1 MKMKTGSF
9 VGLSVVFAIAISI
22 VGAGLLVAQPQ
33 GCDRTKSE
41 QTDLS
46 GTYTGR
52 IAYPDGNLMGNATL
66 TITGNQFT
74 LAGEGAT
81 LSGRISAVTTCNYT
95 GATMTFG
102 ESTSTQMAPAVS
114 VRVRKTGDR
123 LTLTSVPGE
132 KRSFSFASGGRPPRT
147 RAQPAEMPTNMN

>member
-1 MKMKTGSF
+1 MKMNAGNLAVF
-9 VGLSVVFAIAISI
+9 SVVFAVAISI
-22 VGAGLLVAQPQ
+22 VGAGLLVAGPQ
-33 GCDRTKSE
+33 RCDPTKSE

-52 IAYPDGNLMGNATL
+52 VTYPDGNLMGNATL

-74 LAGEGAT
+74 LASEGAT
-81 LSGRISAVTTCNYT
+81 QTGRISAATTCNYT
-95 GATMTFG
+95 GATLMFG
-102 ESTSTQMAPAVS
+102 ESTTTQMAPAIS

-132 KRSFSFASGGRPPRT
+132 KRSFSFATGGRPRRT